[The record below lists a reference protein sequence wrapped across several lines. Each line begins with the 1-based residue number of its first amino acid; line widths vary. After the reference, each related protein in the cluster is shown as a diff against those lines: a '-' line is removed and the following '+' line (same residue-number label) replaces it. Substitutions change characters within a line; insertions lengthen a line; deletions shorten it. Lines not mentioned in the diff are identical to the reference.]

1 MWGSESGEP
10 SNELY
15 ESQIFYPEY
24 TDTKNGY
31 YEYVLENPIVV
42 SGSVFVGW
50 EQYSE
55 NIVNI
60 GIDRNRVNNDR
71 MYYNLGGSWQQSNC
85 ADCDGT
91 WMIRPVFGKLS
102 TPSNSTEFEL
112 LSISIFPNPTSS
124 VVYIIYDESFKVDM
138 YSLSGQQ
145 LLSTDF
151 NTSHRIDVSD
161 ISKGIYILKITAA
174 NSSQIEKLIIQ

>member
-1 MWGSESGEP
+1 M
-10 SNELY
+10 Y

-60 GIDRNRVNNDR
+60 GLDRNRVNNDR

-112 LSISIFPNPTSS
+112 LSLSIFPNPTSS
-124 VVYIIYDESFKVDM
+124 VVYINYDESFRVDM

-151 NTSHRIDVSD
+151 NTSHRINVSD
-161 ISKGIYILKITAA
+161 ISNGIYILKITAA